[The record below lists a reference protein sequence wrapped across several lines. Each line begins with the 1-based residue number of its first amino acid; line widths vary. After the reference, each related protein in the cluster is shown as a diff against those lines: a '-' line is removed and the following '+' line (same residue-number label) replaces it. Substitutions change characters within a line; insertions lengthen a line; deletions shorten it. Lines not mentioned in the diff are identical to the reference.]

1 MKKLAAQLIVIA
13 KAPVPGQVKTRLTP
27 PFTPR
32 EAARLAEAA
41 LTDTLEAAAR
51 APFSRRVLA
60 LAGTSSTPR
69 GGRGVGAAREGW
81 LPRAEW
87 LPRGF
92 EVTGQRGQG
101 LDERIA
107 AAFDE
112 AYARLPVPV
121 VLIGMDTPQVTPA
134 LLESVARPL
143 ARGEADAVFGPARD
157 GGFWLLGLRRPD
169 PSLILGVPM
178 SQTHT
183 GRGQLSRLLRASL
196 RVRLAPELIDVD
208 TAADAHEVALKAP
221 DSRFAATL
229 SGISGERDP
238 GRPVAL
244 GGPDVLGA
252 ADVLGGADAMA
263 ALDGETA
270 ALARAGS
277 GGR

>member
-1 MKKLAAQLIVIA
+1 MRRLAAQVVVIA
-13 KAPVPGQVKTRLTP
+13 KAPVPGRVKTRLTP
-27 PFTPR
+27 PYTPH

-51 APFSRRVLA
+51 APFARHVLA
-60 LAGTSSTPR
+60 LAGASAALRGPR
-69 GGRGVGAAREGW
+69 PAGSPRAGW
-81 LPRAEW
+81 LP
-87 LPRGF
+87 PGF
-92 EVTGQRGQG
+92 EVTGQRGDG

-107 AAFDE
+107 AALDE
-112 AYARLPVPV
+112 AYAQLAVPV
-121 VLIGMDTPQVTPA
+121 VLIGMDTPQVTPG

-169 PSLILGVPM
+169 PGLILGVPM

-208 TAADAHEVALKAP
+208 TAADAHEVAREAP

-229 SGISGERDP
+229 LAMGDKRDLVSPRVLGEPDDQV
-238 GRPVAL
+238 PVAA
-244 GGPDVLGA
+244 P
-252 ADVLGGADAMA
+252 
-263 ALDGETA
+263 
-270 ALARAGS
+270 LAGAGS
-277 GGR
+277 RR